1 MFLTPAEI
9 AELTKKQRCKAQRMV
24 LNALG
29 INHKVRPDGSL
40 LVLRTHVEKE
50 LGGVPAGKTKKAQ
63 EPNWEMVNA

>member
-9 AELTKKQRCKAQRMV
+9 AELTRKQRCNAQRMV

-29 INHKVRPDGSL
+29 IQYKVRPDGSL

-50 LGGVPAGKTKKAQ
+50 LGGAPTGKSKKAQ